1 MPSPFITT
9 TPKGSDGSVLAALQ
23 TPRQAQPGRS
33 EDFSSVF
40 EQRMR
45 EQEASP
51 SRTTPQAPARR
62 EETAPERHGQ
72 NASGSVENS
81 EPAGRHSRAEKDT
94 AESTTQSQESNTP
107 VAGQQVTDVA
117 TANTTGQAPQAEAAP
132 PASLAA
138 VASIIAAI
146 DRSLPTGNTG
156 LDLDIEIEI
165 DDAAL
170 DTLGRR
176 ARGFVF
182 SNPSGNGAKAGGP
195 SVSTPLTNGVEAT
208 FAPQGGQ
215 SKNAAAALPTTT
227 VAAQIQLAA
236 SHAGRFGAAVATSLQ
251 PAIAE
256 SPVAGLSSTG
266 LFAAQR
272 GDPGPIPQLQVHT
285 PAGQRAWA
293 EDIGS
298 RMLWMVGRGES
309 RAELV
314 LTPPSL
320 GKLGVSIQVNGDQT
334 SAHFV
339 AATAAAREA
348 LEQAM
353 PRLREALQ
361 QAGITLGQTNVSTSG
376 EQQAREDRHDEQAGN
391 GVRIGHPLLDV
402 DAPLS
407 PLPAQRWASTGT
419 GMIDTFA

>member
-1 MPSPFITT
+1 MPDPFISA
-9 TPKGSDGSVLAALQ
+9 TPKASEGGGLAAVQ
-23 TPRQAQPGRS
+23 TPRQTQPGRS

-40 EQRMR
+40 DQRMR
-45 EQEASP
+45 EQEAPP
-51 SRTTPQAPARR
+51 SRTTAQGSAAR
-62 EETAPERHGQ
+62 EERAPEQQGHGASGRADSAEQ
-72 NASGSVENS
+72 PGNASASDRE
-81 EPAGRHSRAEKDT
+81 A
-94 AESTTQSQESNTP
+94 AESAARSTNSGSPAAAQPGTEAIIVSE
-107 VAGQQVTDVA
+107 AGQTHQ
-117 TANTTGQAPQAEAAP
+117 PEAAQ
-132 PASLAA
+132 PASLA
-138 VASIIAAI
+138 VIASIIAAM

-156 LDLDIEIEI
+156 IDLDI
-165 DDAAL
+165 DDAPL

-176 ARGFVF
+176 AQGFLF
-182 SNPSGNGAKAGGP
+182 SNPSGNGAKAGGQG
-195 SVSTPLTNGVEAT
+195 VSTALTNGAEAT
-208 FAPQGGQ
+208 FAPKGGQ
-215 SKNAAAALPTTT
+215 SKNAAPALPTTT
-227 VAAQIQLAA
+227 IAAQVQAAA
-236 SHAGRFGAAVATSLQ
+236 SHAGRFGAAAATSLQ

-256 SPVAGLSSTG
+256 TPVAGLSSTG
-266 LFAAQR
+266 LFAALR

-293 EDIGS
+293 EDVGS

-320 GKLGVSIQVNGDQT
+320 GRLGVSIQINGDQT

-391 GVRIGHPLLDV
+391 GARIGHPPLDA
-402 DAPLS
+402 DAPLA
-407 PLPAQRWASTGT
+407 PLPGQRWASTGT